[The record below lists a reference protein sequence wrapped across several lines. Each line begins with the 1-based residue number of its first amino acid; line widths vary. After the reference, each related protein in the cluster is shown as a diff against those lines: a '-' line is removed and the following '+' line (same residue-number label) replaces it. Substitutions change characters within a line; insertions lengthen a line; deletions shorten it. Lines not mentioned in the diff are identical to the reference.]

1 MPEREPPS
9 PCISILVRNP
19 GIGDLTPLLTNR
31 ILDARI
37 SAFALYS
44 AEIPKESHDTELP
57 GHEDVWVIAIDEF
70 LPEEECA
77 IRSLIEASFD
87 VIDHDFSAYES
98 PYTSQCSM
106 KILPQI
112 SHAEN
117 RRSRLRSR
125 VFDLLEGDGT
135 SYQWN

>member
-37 SAFALYS
+37 STFALYS
-44 AEIPKESHDTELP
+44 AEVPKELRSAGIP
-57 GHEDVWVIAIDEF
+57 GHEDVWVIAVDEF
-70 LPEEECA
+70 LPEDECA

-87 VIDHDFSAYES
+87 VIDRDFSAYES

-106 KILPQI
+106 KILPQNTGAGNRI
-112 SHAEN
+112 SRFRN
-117 RRSRLRSR
+117 R
-125 VFDLLEGDGT
+125 VFDLLGGKDT